1 MKSAIN
7 LIVLLLFFGFVN
19 GQTSSDKL
27 KKEQQKLEKK
37 ISNTKVLLNKVK
49 NNSQASLNELK
60 LIDNQIKSR
69 EALVRVFDNQVRVA
83 EIKMVEKKQEVK
95 QLKERLVQLK
105 KQYKSM
111 LLYAYKHRNNF
122 GKIMFI
128 LSSDNYNEASKRT
141 KYLKKVA
148 GIQKKQMAMILQHRS
163 LIHKELNQIKNE
175 KETKSRALEEKKIER
190 EQIAKDKVSKEKT
203 FQKFKQEE
211 QKLLAQLKED
221 ERKKE
226 ELKQKINAAIR
237 ADIARQEAER
247 ARKEAEAAKK
257 READAKKKKE
267 QEELARKNKEK
278 EKGKTPSTTTT
289 SEKTPEKEPE
299 ETKAPVF
306 VETSEGSVA
315 GKNFE
320 SNKGRL
326 PAPVSSGSIVES
338 FGRNAHP
345 TLPDV
350 YTNNNGVDYACSKG
364 ANVRAIFEGEVTSVF
379 SITGAGKV
387 VIIKHGNYRSVY
399 SNLKETFVSIG
410 SKVSTKQAIGSLMT
424 DGNVSVC
431 HFEIHQIVSGVPKCL
446 NPQLWVGR

>member
-1 MKSAIN
+1 
-7 LIVLLLFFGFVN
+7 LVLLLFFNVAYS
-19 GQTSSDKL
+19 QTSSDKL

-37 ISNTKVLLNKVK
+37 ISNTKVLLKKVK
-49 NNSQASLNELK
+49 TNSQASLNELK
-60 LIDNQIKSR
+60 LIDYQIRSR

-95 QLKERLVQLK
+95 QLKERLVKLK

-111 LLYAYKHRNNF
+111 LLYAYKHRNNY

-148 GIQKKQMAMILQHRS
+148 GIQKKQMALILQHRS
-163 LIHKELNQIKNE
+163 LIHKELNQIKDE
-175 KETKSRALEEKKIER
+175 KETKSKALEEKKNER

-203 FQKFKQEE
+203 YQKFQQEE
-211 QKLLAQLKED
+211 QKLFAQLKED

-226 ELKQKINAAIR
+226 ELKQKINAAIK
-237 ADIARQEAER
+237 ADIVRQEAER
-247 ARKEAEAAKK
+247 ARKEAETAKK
-257 READAKKKKE
+257 RDADAKKKKE

-278 EKGKTPSTTTT
+278 EKNKTQGKSTTTT
-289 SEKTPEKEPE
+289 IETVPDKTPEVPK
-299 ETKAPVF
+299 TTVF

-379 SITGAGKV
+379 SINGAGKV

-431 HFEIHQIVSGVPKCL
+431 HFEIHQVVGGVPKCL